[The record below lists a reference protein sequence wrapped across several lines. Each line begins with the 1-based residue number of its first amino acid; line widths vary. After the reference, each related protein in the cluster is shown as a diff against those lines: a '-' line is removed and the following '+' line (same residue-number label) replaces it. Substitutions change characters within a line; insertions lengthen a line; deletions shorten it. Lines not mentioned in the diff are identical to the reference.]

1 VLQPR
6 DAARWSLHRQ
16 RSGPWG
22 DPYGRFGLAPAA
34 AIPIVVVVAPTPRR
48 AHALVTLA
56 AAVAVATVIR
66 TGVNTDADTYGA
78 DMRADPRSRRIGA
91 SRSQER
97 QSENHAR

>member
-1 VLQPR
+1 
-6 DAARWSLHRQ
+6 
-16 RSGPWG
+16 
-22 DPYGRFGLAPAA
+22 
-34 AIPIVVVVAPTPRR
+34 
-48 AHALVTLA
+48 VTLA